1 MHALKNNEVIKRL
14 KAIRTGNGYTQS
26 QFAEILDMSYDG
38 YKKME
43 RGDVRIPID
52 KLVLIEERLNVPA
65 EYIIFGKKDE
75 FDELWLKSQMLS
87 DKDKLRFFM
96 RLYSYFINVKKSY
109 LVEASDIEMTEEL
122 FEKLLSSVENKD
134 DKQTE

>member
-1 MHALKNNEVIKRL
+1 MHVLKNNEVIKRL

-26 QFAEILDMSYDG
+26 QFAEILDMSYDD

-96 RLYSYFINVKKSY
+96 RLYSYFINVKKSS

>member
-1 MHALKNNEVIKRL
+1 MHVLKNNEVIKRL

-96 RLYSYFINVKKSY
+96 RLYSYFINVKKSS
-109 LVEASDIEMTEEL
+109 LVEASDIEMTGEL

>member
-1 MHALKNNEVIKRL
+1 
-14 KAIRTGNGYTQS
+14 
-26 QFAEILDMSYDG
+26 
-38 YKKME
+38 ME

-96 RLYSYFINVKKSY
+96 RLYSYFINVKKSS

>member
-96 RLYSYFINVKKSY
+96 RLYSYFRNVKKSS

>member
-1 MHALKNNEVIKRL
+1 M
-14 KAIRTGNGYTQS
+14 
-26 QFAEILDMSYDG
+26 
-38 YKKME
+38 
-43 RGDVRIPID
+43 
-52 KLVLIEERLNVPA
+52 IEERLNVPA

-96 RLYSYFINVKKSY
+96 RLYSYFINVKKSS

>member
-1 MHALKNNEVIKRL
+1 MPLPILLLRKRKL
-14 KAIRTGNGYTQS
+14 RHSLGRPSRSDFVQ
-26 QFAEILDMSYDG
+26 
-38 YKKME
+38 
-43 RGDVRIPID
+43 
-52 KLVLIEERLNVPA
+52 LVLIEERLNVPA

-96 RLYSYFINVKKSY
+96 RLYSYFINVKKSS

>member
-1 MHALKNNEVIKRL
+1 MHVLKNNEVIKRL

-96 RLYSYFINVKKSY
+96 RLYSYFINVKKSS
-109 LVEASDIEMTEEL
+109 LD
-122 FEKLLSSVENKD
+122 
-134 DKQTE
+134 